1 MTHKTGA
8 PVRVSV
14 PPVCLFCSPE
24 TQPWEEEGE
33 GLGQGRSW
41 GGCPHTLCTPE
52 QFLSACLVWL
62 GNGPPA
68 STTADSFP
76 VLHNPKHLL
85 GKPSSVLAERRP
97 EEGGPACLGGKG
109 PCALLFPRLTM
120 RFLGG
125 GGPEDPKHLLERT
138 VGWPLEQHPVGP
150 RESPEVSPGLEA
162 AQEVWRLPLR
172 QLCSA
177 PPPPQQGM
185 GGQHG
190 YFGLWVDVD
199 FGKGHSKAKPKCTT
213 YNSPQLSAQENFSF
227 EKMEVWAVGDAAG
240 SQQVSGGH
248 CSALSKLPLSLLRLE
263 VVYPKLGPGSCWT
276 QRCSWTRSRAGSP
289 VPSRRGPWGFIE

>member
-1 MTHKTGA
+1 MASGTAPSRSSGISRSQPGA
-8 PVRVSV
+8 RS
-14 PPVCLFCSPE
+14 SP
-24 TQPWEEEGE
+24 GS
-33 GLGQGRSW
+33 L
-41 GGCPHTLCTPE
+41 
-52 QFLSACLVWL
+52 A
-62 GNGPPA
+62 A
-68 STTADSFP
+68 ST
-76 VLHNPKHLL
+76 
-85 GKPSSVLAERRP
+85 
-97 EEGGPACLGGKG
+97 
-109 PCALLFPRLTM
+109 
-120 RFLGG
+120 
-125 GGPEDPKHLLERT
+125 
-138 VGWPLEQHPVGP
+138 
-150 RESPEVSPGLEA
+150 EA
-162 AQEVWRLPLR
+162 AVLR
-172 QLCSA
+172 TH
-177 PPPPQQGM
+177 PPPQQGM

-263 VVYPKLGPGSCWT
+263 VVYPKLGPSSCWT